1 MIKRVNILF
10 DLDGTL
16 IDPREGIIG
25 SLKYMLHE
33 LKLSSPPDSELEQY
47 IGPPLQENVI
57 SLLGQNDPAKVAK
70 GIELYR
76 EHFALKGIFQSTIY
90 PGINTTL
97 KTLHQNSAKLFV
109 ATSKPLTYT
118 NRIMDHFDLQ
128 RFFSGIYGAELDGTR
143 AKKGELIGYILRNES
158 LRSEETLMVGDRS
171 HDIIGALEN
180 HLIPI
185 GALWGYG
192 SSAELTLAGAEVL
205 CESPVDLIQVFQ
217 RFPCAI

>member
-1 MIKRVNILF
+1 MRSVNVLF

-25 SLKYMLHE
+25 SLKYMLRE

-47 IGPPLQENVI
+47 IGPPLQENVV
-57 SLLGQNDPAKVAK
+57 SLLGPNDPEKIAK

-76 EHFALKGIFQSTIY
+76 ERFALKGIYQSTIY

-97 KTLHQNSAKLFV
+97 RTLHQNSAKLFV

-118 NRIMDHFDLQ
+118 NRIMDYFDLHK
-128 RFFSGIYGAELDGTR
+128 FFNGIYGAELDGTR
-143 AKKGELIGYILRNES
+143 AKKGELIEYLLRNES
-158 LRSEETLMVGDRS
+158 LPPEESFMVGDRS
-171 HDIIGALEN
+171 HDIIGAQEN
-180 HLIPI
+180 HITAI

-192 SSAELTLAGAEVL
+192 SSTELTLAGADVL
-205 CESPVDLIQVFQ
+205 CKSPEDLIQVFQ

>member
-1 MIKRVNILF
+1 LIKNTVNILF

-25 SLKYMLHE
+25 SLKYMLRE
-33 LKLSSPPDSELEQY
+33 LRLSSPPESELEQY
-47 IGPPLQENVI
+47 IGPPLQENVA
-57 SLLGQNDPAKVAK
+57 SLLGPNDPAKIAK

-76 EHFALKGIFQSTIY
+76 EHFALKGVYQSTIY

-118 NRIMDHFDLQ
+118 NRILDHFEL
-128 RFFSGIYGAELDGTR
+128 RTFFSGIYGAELDGTR
-143 AKKGELIGYILRNES
+143 AKKGELIGYLLQNES
-158 LRSEETLMVGDRS
+158 LRPEESCMVGDRS

-180 HLIPI
+180 HITAI

-192 SSAELTLAGAEVL
+192 SYEELTAVGANVL
-205 CESPVDLIQVFQ
+205 CESPSDLIQIFQ
-217 RFPCAI
+217 RF